1 MHAYANSSRQR
12 VWLVVVTGLW
22 LGISTPA
29 AQAEPNR
36 AETGKLSVQGGA
48 VRLMDEVYVLD
59 AEVDYQFSAPVLE
72 ALENGVPLVV
82 ELQIEVTR
90 HRTWLWN
97 EQQTRLAQRYQ
108 LSYHALTEQYLVKN
122 LNSAVQQNL
131 PSAEAAIDV
140 LGQVTNLPLLDK
152 RLLDA
157 DENYTVRLRAQ
168 LNLDALPTP
177 LRLPAYLS
185 PQWRLTSEWYTW
197 PLQP

>member
-12 VWLVVVTGLW
+12 VWLAAVTGLW
-22 LGISTPA
+22 LGISMPA
-29 AQAEPNR
+29 AQAEPAR
-36 AETGKLSVQGGA
+36 PDIGKLSVLGGA
-48 VRLMDEVYVLD
+48 VRLVAEVYVLD
-59 AEVDYQFSAPVLE
+59 AQVDYQFSAVVLK
-72 ALENGVPLVV
+72 ALENGVPLVI
-82 ELQIEVTR
+82 ELEIEVVR
-90 HRTWLWN
+90 RRTWLWN
-97 EQQTRLAQRYQ
+97 EQETQLAQRYQ

-131 PSAEAAIDV
+131 PSTEAAINA

-152 RLLDA
+152 RLLVPG
-157 DENYTVRLRAQ
+157 ENYTVRLRAR
-168 LNLDALPTP
+168 LDLDALPTP